1 MLKTLNWF
9 KSYLKSFASKLSRVS
24 WRGRRWFDGF
34 GRESCQLIE
43 EILFQLFEYTDPQC
57 VQYRNK
63 YSSFHTNILLDAFP
77 QFFFRIHSI
86 RSFFLPSFNFL
97 KLSPLSL
104 NFSRRNNFLI
114 FFFSPTYEI
123 PHNLFPTFFDRV
135 PNDPYQPVEGEISL
149 KRMIIEER
157 KWKNHPP
164 FHPYFRNAFVS
175 GQATFK
181 VPSRQDSKRCVAFYV
196 HDKPFT
202 ITCKQMG
209 LVRPELFDF

>member
-9 KSYLKSFASKLSRVS
+9 KSYLKSFASKLSRAS
-24 WRGRRWFDGF
+24 WRGRRWFDGS

-43 EILFQLFEYTDPQC
+43 EILFQLFEYTDPQS

-114 FFFSPTYEI
+114 FFFFPPPTE
-123 PHNLFPTFFDRV
+123 FPT
-135 PNDPYQPVEGEISL
+135 ISSQL
-149 KRMIIEER
+149 SSTEFQTIRINLSRER
-157 KWKNHPP
+157 
-164 FHPYFRNAFVS
+164 FH
-175 GQATFK
+175 
-181 VPSRQDSKRCVAFYV
+181 
-196 HDKPFT
+196 
-202 ITCKQMG
+202 
-209 LVRPELFDF
+209 